1 MALIT
6 KSSSSLSANGKVLSL
21 SDTTGNYNVT
31 TNPGGYGAAQIPAG
45 QREVSDIDG
54 GKLDFYFNGSTNP
67 DYTFTLT
74 AGTAQGL
81 ANGSSTYDLTMGNLG
96 GSSDDVF
103 DDQVVKLVYQV
114 IFDGNDNV
122 SPIAGTNTIQLFQA
136 NDGLGAKFIEL
147 NDGIESFGV
156 YEIASYNPNTNI
168 ITLTETLPLNFPN
181 DLGAKY
187 YYESTNYLALTHN
200 ILKCIHTNVAN
211 VACSTCSCKE
221 KAVEKTTEALMQY
234 FGIET
239 NMDKGNYNCAQ
250 EIIESLTIY
259 CGKDGCNC

>member
-6 KSSSSLSANGKVLSL
+6 KSSSALSTNGKVLSL

-31 TNPGGYGAAQIPAG
+31 TNPGGYGASQTPAG
-45 QREVSDIDG
+45 LREVSDIDG

-114 IFDGNDNV
+114 IFDGNDLCQV
-122 SPIAGTNTIQLFQA
+122 SQGSNSVTLYS
-136 NDGLGAKFIEL
+136 L
-147 NDGIESFGV
+147 ND
-156 YEIASYNPNTNI
+156 AA
-168 ITLTETLPLNFPN
+168 
-181 DLGAKY
+181 GAKY
-187 YYESTNYLALTHN
+187 FVIIDGVDEYTYEIISEGSSFVTLDSEVTLTSGDYNYKVIYESTNYLALTHN
-200 ILKCIHTNVAN
+200 ILKCIHTNIAN

>member
-6 KSSSSLSANGKVLSL
+6 KSSSSLSTNGKVLSL

-31 TNPGGYGAAQIPAG
+31 TNPGGYGASQTPAG
-45 QREVSDIDG
+45 LREIADIVG

-74 AGTAQGL
+74 NVIAQGL
-81 ANGSSTYDLTMGNLG
+81 ASGSSTYDLTMGDLG

-103 DDQVVKLVYQV
+103 DDQVIKMIYQV
-114 IFDGNDNV
+114 IFNGVSTGAVTQNSATVTITADNAV
-122 SPIAGTNTIQLFQA
+122 
-136 NDGLGAKFIEL
+136 
-147 NDGIESFGV
+147 
-156 YEIASYNPNTNI
+156 
-168 ITLTETLPLNFPN
+168 
-181 DLGAKY
+181 GAKY
-187 YYESTNYLALTHN
+187 FIIISGGNEYTYEIISQTSTTVTLNEILTFTTGNYNYKLVYESTNYLALTHN
-200 ILKCIHTNVAN
+200 ILKCIHSNIAEL
-211 VACSTCSCKE
+211 ACSTCSCKE
-221 KAVEKTTEALMQY
+221 RALEKTTEALMQY

-250 EIIESLTIY
+250 EIIDSLTIY

>member
-31 TNPGGYGAAQIPAG
+31 TNPGGYGASQVPAG
-45 QREVSDIDG
+45 LREISDIDG
-54 GKLDFYFNGSTNP
+54 GKLDFYFNGSTIP

-81 ANGSSTYDLTMGNLG
+81 ASGSSTYDLTMGNLG
-96 GSSDDVF
+96 GSSNDVF
-103 DDQVVKLVYQV
+103 DDQVIKMVYNV
-114 IFDGNDNV
+114 IFDGIDNANIV
-122 SPIAGTNTIQLFQA
+122 SGSAVI
-136 NDGLGAKFIEL
+136 
-147 NDGIESFGV
+147 
-156 YEIASYNPNTNI
+156 
-168 ITLTETLPLNFPN
+168 
-181 DLGAKY
+181 DLMYDDDAIGAKY
-187 YYESTNYLALTHN
+187 INLIGIGLFEILEYNPLNGNILIDTEMTINDEVSYQLYYESTNYLALTHN
-200 ILKCIHTNVAN
+200 ILKCVHTNIAN

-221 KAVEKTTEALMQY
+221 KAVEKTTEALIQY

>member
-31 TNPGGYGAAQIPAG
+31 TNPGGYGASQIPAG
-45 QREVSDIDG
+45 LRKISDIDG
-54 GKLDFYFNGSTNP
+54 GKLDFYFNGSTIP
-67 DYTFTLT
+67 DYTFTLNN
-74 AGTAQGL
+74 ATAQGL

-96 GSSDDVF
+96 GSSDDIF
-103 DDQVVKLVYQV
+103 DDQVIKIVYSV
-114 IFDGNDNV
+114 IFQGEDTCFLTSGQ
-122 SPIAGTNTIQLFQA
+122 STIQLQFP
-136 NDGLGAKFIEL
+136 NDALGAKYINLADIGLF
-147 NDGIESFGV
+147 
-156 YEIASYNPNTNI
+156 EIISYDPNTNI
-168 ITLTETLPLNFPN
+168 VTLDTEMTVN
-181 DLGAKY
+181 DEVNWVY
-187 YYESTNYLALTHN
+187 EVYYESTNYLALTHN
-200 ILKCIHTNVAN
+200 ILKCVHTNIAN

-221 KAVEKTTEALMQY
+221 KAVEKTTEALIQY

>member
-6 KSSSSLSANGKVLSL
+6 KSSSALSTNGKVLSL

-31 TNPGGYGAAQIPAG
+31 TNPGGYGASQTPAG
-45 QREVSDIDG
+45 LREVSDIDD
-54 GKLDFYFNGSTNP
+54 LCQVSQGSNSV
-67 DYTFTLT
+67 TLY
-74 AGTAQGL
+74 
-81 ANGSSTYDLTMGNLG
+81 S
-96 GSSDDVF
+96 
-103 DDQVVKLVYQV
+103 
-114 IFDGNDNV
+114 
-122 SPIAGTNTIQLFQA
+122 
-136 NDGLGAKFIEL
+136 L
-147 NDGIESFGV
+147 ND
-156 YEIASYNPNTNI
+156 AA
-168 ITLTETLPLNFPN
+168 
-181 DLGAKY
+181 GAKY
-187 YYESTNYLALTHN
+187 FVIIDGVDEYTYEIISEGSSFVTLDSEVTLTSGDYNYKVIYESTNYLALTHN
-200 ILKCIHTNVAN
+200 ILKCIHTNIAN

>member
-6 KSSSSLSANGKVLSL
+6 KSSSALSTNGKVLSL

-31 TNPGGYGAAQIPAG
+31 TNPGGYGVLQTPAG
-45 QREVSDIDG
+45 LREISDILS

-67 DYTFTLT
+67 DYTFTLNNT
-74 AGTAQGL
+74 TAQGL

-96 GSSDDVF
+96 GSSNDVF
-103 DDQVVKLVYQV
+103 DDEVVKLVYQV
-114 IFDGNDNV
+114 NMPGDDIIDTV
-122 SPIAGTNTIQLFQA
+122 INT
-136 NDGLGAKFIEL
+136 D
-147 NDGIESFGV
+147 
-156 YEIASYNPNTNI
+156 T
-168 ITLTETLPLNFPN
+168 ITTPN
-181 DLGAKY
+181 DIAAGAKY
-187 YYESTNYLALTHN
+187 IVIGYNGNDYTYEIINEISSTSIQVSEDITLPTGSYSEYYLIYESTNYLALTHN
-200 ILKCIHTNVAN
+200 ILKCIHTNIAN